1 MESITTNKTNNNKE
15 LTSMETKEYYRIN
28 NWQELQKGQLPNE
41 RTPFIKV
48 HTNLLISKPWFDLDD
63 TSRLIFIE
71 LQLLGSEYMGYLPD
85 DETIAFRIRRPLPQ
99 VKEAL
104 EKLSEHYICIVEE
117 EGYKKHLQLF
127 KERLEEISD
136 KRREAGRK
144 GGLVKSSETKTK
156 ESPKTTWNE
165 AVSIIREEEKD
176 NRPLS
181 MAEVSEALDS
191 FEAERE
197 EDF

>member
-71 LQLLGSEYMGYLPD
+71 LQLLGSECMGYLPD
-85 DETIAFRIRRPLPQ
+85 DETIAFRIRFVVDGCVFFQHFKNKKRITQ
-99 VKEAL
+99 R
-104 EKLSEHYICIVEE
+104 SICV
-117 EGYKKHLQLF
+117 L
-127 KERLEEISD
+127 
-136 KRREAGRK
+136 
-144 GGLVKSSETKTK
+144 
-156 ESPKTTWNE
+156 
-165 AVSIIREEEKD
+165 
-176 NRPLS
+176 
-181 MAEVSEALDS
+181 
-191 FEAERE
+191 
-197 EDF
+197 